1 MKEKRKMLVVSR
13 KEGESILVGDNIEIV
28 VLGVRGDRIRVGI
41 SAPRQVSIVRK
52 ELKAVG
58 DENIQAVGKT
68 ELENMKKLTSL
79 LNNTEIKQKNKL

>member
-1 MKEKRKMLVVSR
+1 MLVVSR

>member
-1 MKEKRKMLVVSR
+1 MLVVSR

-28 VLGVRGDRIRVGI
+28 VLGVHGDRIRVGI

-68 ELENMKKLTSL
+68 ELENMKKITSL

>member
-1 MKEKRKMLVVSR
+1 MLVVSR

-28 VLGVRGDRIRVGI
+28 VLGVHGDRIRVGI